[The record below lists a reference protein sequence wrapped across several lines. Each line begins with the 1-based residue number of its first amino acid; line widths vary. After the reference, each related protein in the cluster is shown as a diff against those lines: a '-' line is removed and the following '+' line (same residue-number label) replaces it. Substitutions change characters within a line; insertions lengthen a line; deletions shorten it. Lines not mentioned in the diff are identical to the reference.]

1 MNRRDFLAALA
12 ANLTFGQRAYADAL
26 MPEIAREMDVHD
38 HAMAASLAGYSCE
51 RHYFLEN
58 HRFRKKASLRAR
70 MSYTHPGKKRFEVL
84 AEEGTSAICK
94 KVLRPMLTAEEEAS
108 REDVQ
113 PKTRIVDANY
123 SFKLVGEDLLQ
134 DRRSYLLDATPKTRN
149 RFLIRGRVWVDCQD
163 FGIVRVE
170 ATPAQNPSILIRN
183 THIVQQSTRFGNGIW
198 LPLYNHSDTDS
209 FLFGR
214 TDVTIDSTYYV
225 LKS

>member
-12 ANLTFGQRAYADAL
+12 ANLTFRQRAYADVL
-26 MPEIAREMDVHD
+26 MREIAREMDAHD
-38 HAMAASLAGYSCE
+38 HAMAASLAAYTCD

-58 HRFRKKASLRAR
+58 HRFRKKASLRVR
-70 MSYTHPGKKRFEVL
+70 MTYKHPGRKRFEVL

-94 KVLRPMLTAEEEAS
+94 RVLLPMLTAEEEAS

-113 PKTRIVDANY
+113 PKTRMVDANY
-123 SFKLVGEDLLQ
+123 SFKLIGEDVLQ

-170 ATPAQNPSILIRN
+170 AAPAQNPSILIRN
-183 THIVQQSTRFGNGIW
+183 THIVQQSTRFANGIW
-198 LPLYNHSDTDS
+198 LPLYNRSDTDS

-214 TDVTIDSTYYV
+214 TDVSIDSTNYV

>member
-12 ANLTFGQRAYADAL
+12 ANLTFRQRAYADVL
-26 MPEIAREMDVHD
+26 MREIAREMDAHD
-38 HAMAASLAGYSCE
+38 HAMAASLAAYTCD

-58 HRFRKKASLRAR
+58 HRFRKKASLRVR
-70 MSYTHPGKKRFEVL
+70 MTYKHPGRKRFEVL

-94 KVLRPMLTAEEEAS
+94 RVLLPMLTAEEEAS
-108 REDVQ
+108 QENVQ
-113 PKTRIVDANY
+113 PKTRMVDANY
-123 SFKLVGEDLLQ
+123 SFKLIGEDVLQ

-170 ATPAQNPSILIRN
+170 AAPAQNPSILIRN
-183 THIVQQSTRFGNGIW
+183 THIVQQSTRFANGIW
-198 LPLYNHSDTDS
+198 LPLYNRSDTDS

-214 TDVTIDSTYYV
+214 TDVSIDSTNYV
-225 LKS
+225 LKG